1 MDPLQLRMTEP
12 RDANQ
17 DVQLAED
24 FQSADLLCLHES
36 PFVRLLYLGAGF
48 LALFLAVL
56 GAILPVLPTTP
67 FVLLAAACFAR
78 GSERF
83 HRKLL
88 ENRIAGP
95 IIREWQL
102 YHSIPLRVKRWAYL
116 LMAISFGS
124 LAESDVGCNRQCF
137 SILSLAYSRKKFRSL
152 ICNYSYKRVVIVGV
166 KILLIFVG

>member
-1 MDPLQLRMTEP
+1 MRMTEP
-12 RDANQ
+12 SDSNQ
-17 DVQLAED
+17 NVQLAED
-24 FQSADLLCLHES
+24 LQSADLLCLHES
-36 PFVRLLYLGAGF
+36 PFIRLLYLGAGF

-102 YHSIPLRVKRWAYL
+102 YHSIPPRVKRWAYL

-124 LAESDVGCNRQCF
+124 
-137 SILSLAYSRKKFRSL
+137 SILIVPELWQKVML
-152 ICNYSYKRVVIVGV
+152 VVIGSVLAFYV
-166 KILLIFVG
+166 KRIPERASES

>member
-1 MDPLQLRMTEP
+1 MRMTEP
-12 RDANQ
+12 RDSNQ

-48 LALFLAVL
+48 LALLLAVL

-124 LAESDVGCNRQCF
+124 
-137 SILSLAYSRKKFRSL
+137 SILIVPELWQKVML
-152 ICNYSYKRVVIVGV
+152 VVIGSVLAFYLWR
-166 KILLIFVG
+166 IPERNSAA

>member
-1 MDPLQLRMTEP
+1 MTEP
-12 RDANQ
+12 SDSNQ
-17 DVQLAED
+17 NVQLAED
-24 FQSADLLCLHES
+24 LQSADLLCLHES
-36 PFVRLLYLGAGF
+36 PFIRLLYLGAGF

-102 YHSIPLRVKRWAYL
+102 YHSIPPRVKRWAYL

-124 LAESDVGCNRQCF
+124 
-137 SILSLAYSRKKFRSL
+137 SILIVPELWQKVML
-152 ICNYSYKRVVIVGV
+152 VVIGSVLAFYV
-166 KILLIFVG
+166 KRIPERASES